1 MEKMDIGKKTALYD
15 AHVAAGV
22 SMVRQD
28 GWELPAQYLE
38 GPEAEHLWTRNQC
51 SICDFSHL
59 SRISI
64 AGADA
69 LTFLQRVLTSDVAA
83 LELGRAQYS
92 ILSNENGCALD
103 EGYLYRF
110 EEGKYLFVGN
120 SAPRERTLTYLREA
134 ERQDWVTI
142 TDDTFRSSAIAVQ
155 GPGSEEIL
163 KILSG
168 GREITDRR
176 KGSLNILEL
185 EGHRVWIGRTGY
197 TGGSSCYEVYL
208 ENADARWFWERLQ
221 TLGARPAGLVARDM
235 LRIEAGLPH
244 FGQEFGLDREG
255 KEMPIFAVPQARFA
269 VSFAKEKGDYVGKAA
284 LSRQYH
290 AFQHI
295 QAGDYGDISALPRRI
310 VPIVLTSAGV
320 LREQMNVYHQG
331 KPVGY
336 VTSGATVPCIRA
348 EARAAANRK
357 DPEIARRSIGLAYL
371 ASDVSIGAEVE
382 VDVCGQRK
390 TANVVA
396 RHMDFNHLP

>member
-1 MEKMDIGKKTALYD
+1 MNIGKKTALYD
-15 AHVAAGV
+15 AHIAAGA

-28 GWELPAQYLE
+28 GWELPSQYPE
-38 GPEAEHLWTRNQC
+38 GPEAEHLWTRSQC

-69 LTFLQRVLTSDVAA
+69 LLFLQRVLTSNVAA

-134 ERQDWVTI
+134 GRQDRVTI

-155 GPGSEEIL
+155 GPASEEIL

-197 TGGSSCYEVYL
+197 TGGSSCYEAYL

-221 TLGARPAGLVARDM
+221 TLGARPAGLTARDM

-255 KEMPIFAVPQARFA
+255 KEVPIFAVPQARFA
-269 VSFAKEKGDYVGKAA
+269 VSFAKEKGDYCRQGGSIPAV
-284 LSRQYH
+284 SR
-290 AFQHI
+290 F
-295 QAGDYGDISALPRRI
+295 SAHPGGGLW
-310 VPIVLTSAGV
+310 GH
-320 LREQMNVYHQG
+320 LR
-331 KPVGY
+331 
-336 VTSGATVPCIRA
+336 T
-348 EARAAANRK
+348 AAAYRTHCP
-357 DPEIARRSIGLAYL
+357 DGCRR
-371 ASDVSIGAEVE
+371 VVGADE
-382 VDVCGQRK
+382 CLPSGQTGRLCDQ
-390 TANVVA
+390 
-396 RHMDFNHLP
+396 RRDGSQCSS